1 MATAHT
7 PGWTVEISPGTGDR
21 GEGDRTTRLS
31 DHFAKVSARYRT
43 LRELDLG
50 AVRVIG
56 DALSYETDRGRPVRL
71 VDVAT
76 GSGRYLDAVSHF
88 LVSVLAM
95 EVVPIGLD
103 LSPAMLTQARI
114 RNGHA
119 GLRARHLVGAVETL
133 PFRTSSCDVMTCFNA
148 VHHLD
153 LARFMGE
160 ASRVLTPSGQLVI
173 YTRTPEQN
181 RHTIWGRY
189 FPEFATRETRL
200 YGVGDL
206 RAALQTTGAFASV
219 RAQTVPWT
227 VTTSLARLVEQA
239 THYHYSTFR
248 QYSDDALRT
257 AIDTFRQR
265 VRQAFPNATRI
276 THDNDHVLV
285 MAQRATGDHDEGAE
299 AANAPRDCGICTGG
313 PRDDEV

>member
-1 MATAHT
+1 
-7 PGWTVEISPGTGDR
+7 
-21 GEGDRTTRLS
+21 
-31 DHFAKVSARYRT
+31 
-43 LRELDLG
+43 
-50 AVRVIG
+50 
-56 DALSYETDRGRPVRL
+56 
-71 VDVAT
+71 
-76 GSGRYLDAVSHF
+76 
-88 LVSVLAM
+88 
-95 EVVPIGLD
+95 
-103 LSPAMLTQARI
+103 
-114 RNGHA
+114 
-119 GLRARHLVGAVETL
+119 
-133 PFRTSSCDVMTCFNA
+133 
-148 VHHLD
+148 
-153 LARFMGE
+153 MGE
-160 ASRVLTPSGQLVI
+160 ASRGAHAVRPTGHLHAHARAKPPHDLGQVLSRV
-173 YTRTPEQN
+173 
-181 RHTIWGRY
+181 RHAGN
-189 FPEFATRETRL
+189 ETL
-200 YGVGDL
+200 WVGDL